1 MGIRLRAD
9 RQANQVE
16 KVLKHHSVPLHV
28 AVVDV
33 GPRWTIFHSV
43 VPLGQTIGKIRRLA
57 EEIAMMLG
65 ASACRIDR
73 NGSFVD
79 IKVPH
84 DVPVDVN
91 LLDHLDLDLDM
102 VGVTCFLGV
111 DETGNPLYI
120 RLDSDLVSHIL
131 IAGIT
136 GSGKTELT
144 RSMIVSLI
152 SKANVHELG
161 LILID
166 PKRRGY
172 GPFEGLPHLCRG
184 IVDTVPSALAALRWV
199 IQLMEQRD
207 REGQSKPHIVVF
219 IDEVADL
226 ILQATDVVN
235 LLTRLLQRGRQA
247 GVHVVACT
255 QKPTAAVIGSLVKS
269 NFPVRIVGSVATPE
283 DAKVASGLK
292 QTGAEKLLGRGD
304 FLLVTSQEVVGFQG
318 ARVSEDDIRRIV
330 LRLRGGQP
338 VPVEKAELI
347 VVEPDTWVDTSRS
360 TGRPSQPPT
369 DDEIEAVLAFWSQND
384 KPPSLRW
391 IRRQF
396 GTRNDRARRI
406 MEASEVVRNET
417 MPRVLSKTP

>member
-1 MGIRLRAD
+1 
-9 RQANQVE
+9 
-16 KVLKHHSVPLHV
+16 
-28 AVVDV
+28 
-33 GPRWTIFHSV
+33 
-43 VPLGQTIGKIRRLA
+43 
-57 EEIAMMLG
+57 
-65 ASACRIDR
+65 
-73 NGSFVD
+73 
-79 IKVPH
+79 
-84 DVPVDVN
+84 
-91 LLDHLDLDLDM
+91 
-102 VGVTCFLGV
+102 
-111 DETGNPLYI
+111 
-120 RLDSDLVSHIL
+120 
-131 IAGIT
+131 
-136 GSGKTELT
+136 
-144 RSMIVSLI
+144 
-152 SKANVHELG
+152 
-161 LILID
+161 
-166 PKRRGY
+166 
-172 GPFEGLPHLCRG
+172 
-184 IVDTVPSALAALRWV
+184 
-199 IQLMEQRD
+199 MEQRD